1 MPEPET
7 IIQISLL
14 ATVPMPH
21 QRKVAVFR
29 VTETAARKSLRRQ
42 LRIFFAHGELRI
54 VRRSVEIIIPILI
67 VKNVWIAKL
76 ASGIHQALESFPT
89 ARLFRRRQR
98 IGMLPVV
105 SEMRPPGDENQHL
118 IESARFQIAEL
129 FRSFIKR
136 GQAIVLR
143 KVFGVV
149 TIAVRTHIPQ
159 NAETRLRCSQ

>member
-14 ATVPMPH
+14 AAVPMPH
-21 QRKVAVFR
+21 HRNVAVFR
-29 VTETAARKSLRRQ
+29 VTETAARESLRRK
-42 LRIFFAHGELRI
+42 LRIFFARGELRI

-76 ASGIHQALESFPT
+76 ASGVDQTLESFPT
-89 ARLFRRRQR
+89 ASLFRRRQR
-98 IGMLPVV
+98 IRMLPVV
-105 SEMRPPGDENQHL
+105 TEMRPTGDENQHV

-143 KVFGVV
+143 KAFGVV
-149 TIAVRTHIPQ
+149 AIAVRAHIPQ